1 MKISRFGY
9 YWLDTWVMANIIQI
23 ATQEFC
29 GRFLNH
35 SNDPGGRQY
44 DQMTQA
50 ARSAPANIAEGN
62 SRHSTS
68 RETEMK
74 LTDVAR
80 ATLAELTNDY
90 FNWLLRHG
98 QLPWSVQSQEYRLV
112 ASLQLDKPLYDD
124 DLQYQSAIHIL
135 RQKQRFDTWLK
146 CDDSFQMARC
156 MIVLCNRLA
165 SMLSKQIEQQ
175 LASFGEEGGFTEAL
189 TAERLAK
196 RSQQSAETGA
206 PQCPVCGKPM
216 IRRMAKK
223 GMNSGNEFW
232 SCSAYP
238 DCRGTRPIN
247 KDPANR

>member
-9 YWLDTWVMANIIQI
+9 FWLDTWVMANIIQL
-23 ATQEFC
+23 ATQDFC
-29 GRFLNH
+29 RRFLNH

-62 SRHSTS
+62 SRHTTS

-90 FNWLLRHG
+90 FNWLLQHE
-98 QLPWSVQSQEYRLV
+98 QLPWSVHSPEYKQV
-112 ASLQLDKPLYDD
+112 ISIQLDKPTYDD
-124 DLQYQSAIHIL
+124 DLQYQSGIHIL

-146 CDDSFQMARC
+146 DSDSFQMARC
-156 MIVLCNRLA
+156 IIVLCNRLA

-175 LASFGEEGGFTEAL
+175 LATFSEEGGFTEAL
-189 TAERLAK
+189 TTERLTK
-196 RSQQSAETGA
+196 RTQQNIEAGA
-206 PQCPVCGKPM
+206 PPCPLCGKPM

-223 GMNSGNEFW
+223 GINSGNEFW
-232 SCSAYP
+232 SCSDYP
-238 DCRGTRPIN
+238 NCHGTRPFKRGN
-247 KDPANR
+247 E

>member
-9 YWLDTWVMANIIQI
+9 FWLDTWVMANIIQL
-23 ATQEFC
+23 ATQDFC
-29 GRFLNH
+29 SRFLNH

-62 SRHSTS
+62 SRHTTS

-90 FNWLLRHG
+90 FNWLLRYG
-98 QLPWSVQSQEYRLV
+98 QLPWSVHSQEYQLV
-112 ASLQLDKPLYDD
+112 STIQLEKPDYND

-135 RQKQRFDTWLK
+135 QQKRRFDPWLK
-146 CDDSFQMARC
+146 DSDDIQMARC
-156 MIVLCNRLA
+156 LIVLCNRLSA
-165 SMLSKQIEQQ
+165 MLSKQIEQQ
-175 LASFGEEGGFTEAL
+175 LETFGEEGGFTEAL
-189 TAERLAK
+189 TVERLTK
-196 RSQQSAETGA
+196 RTQQSIEEGA

-223 GMNSGNEFW
+223 GVNSGNEFW
-232 SCSAYP
+232 SCSGYP
-238 DCRGTRPIN
+238 DCRGTRPIKREN
-247 KDPANR
+247 V

>member
-1 MKISRFGY
+1 
-9 YWLDTWVMANIIQI
+9 MANIIQL

-29 GRFLNH
+29 RRFLNH

-62 SRHSTS
+62 SRHTTS

-90 FNWLLRHG
+90 FNWLLQHE
-98 QLPWSVQSQEYRLV
+98 QLPWSVNSAEYKQV
-112 ASLQLDKPLYDD
+112 VSIQLDKPAYDN
-124 DLQYQSAIHIL
+124 DLQYQSSIHIL

-146 CDDSFQMARC
+146 GSDSFQMARC
-156 MIVLCNRLA
+156 IIVLCNRLA
-165 SMLSKQIEQQ
+165 AMLSKQIEQQ
-175 LASFGEEGGFTEAL
+175 LATFGEEGGFTEAL
-189 TAERLAK
+189 TAERLV
-196 RSQQSAETGA
+196 RRTQQNMEAGA
-206 PQCPVCGKPM
+206 PLCPICGKPM
-216 IRRMAKK
+216 VRRMAKK
-223 GMNSGNEFW
+223 GINSGNEFW

-238 DCRGTRPIN
+238 DCHGTR
-247 KDPANR
+247 KMEK